1 MNETDNLMETAT
13 TAGAGGLITT
23 PLWLHTDLSTLGLL
37 MGIAWIAMQMYYK
50 VKNER
55 RKDRK

>member
-1 MNETDNLMETAT
+1 METAT
-13 TAGAGGLITT
+13 TAGAGAMITA
-23 PLWLHTDLSTLGLL
+23 PLWLSAVDPYLKVIGMA

-55 RKDRK
+55 RPK